1 MPIEVKS
8 YSKGDAGCLV
18 LVGELDA
25 SAAPQVRIVVEEVL
39 ATKPGKL
46 VLFVEELRFMASAGL
61 RILIFAKQKQP
72 EVQIYLIKP
81 QATIVETLKKTGFY
95 ESVYVEQEWSDAA
108 AH

>member
-39 ATKPGKL
+39 ASKPGKL

-108 AH
+108 AQ

>member
-108 AH
+108 AQ